1 MAKLTEPEQQEII
14 RYLEAGTPL
23 PDKYRFLLFE
33 DKREVELV
41 WNGKTSEV
49 CTTVLPFQTIEQVD
63 EPRAEKPEEAQ
74 LQADLFATDSRGRQL
89 KGWTNK
95 LIWGDNKLILS
106 SLKNGA
112 LREEIEAQGGLKL
125 IYIDPPFD
133 VGADFS
139 MDIEIPSSLPPDKGG
154 SRGGDTFTK
163 KPNILE
169 EIAYRDTWGKG
180 ADSFIAMIYERL
192 VLMRDLLADDGSIYV
207 HCDWRVN
214 SYMRLVLDEVFG
226 GSYYRN
232 ELRWKRQPVRGA
244 KATSNQFARNS
255 DSILLYSKTVAWIW
269 NGAYKDYDLN
279 FVKTKFR
286 PDKNGRLFRDC
297 DLGDYSE
304 KSISKFEKQGKI
316 YITNSGKK
324 RLKRFLDE
332 EKGESLGDILVHIP
346 EINSMAAERTGYTT
360 QKPEALIETII
371 KASSNEGDLIADF
384 FCGSGTTAAVAEK
397 LGRKWIVSDLG
408 KFGIHTTRKRMI
420 GVQRGLKADGRDY
433 RAFEILN
440 LGKYERQHFID
451 INANLREEQQQQQM
465 AAKEAAFLELILHAY
480 RAEKTTGFASFHG
493 RRAGRLVAIG
503 PVNLPVT
510 RLFVEEIILE
520 CRRQHITKVDILG
533 FEFEMGLFPNV
544 LDEARGK
551 GIDLAPKYIPAE
563 VFDKRAVAK
572 NQVVFHD
579 VAFIEVALH
588 IQPPSDGRNTQPPKS
603 PLSGGLPMSSP
614 LSGGLPT
621 SEGLPM
627 SSPLSRG
634 LSTQFPPDKGGKGG
648 YLPYNKTLTK
658 KAREN
663 RKNPTPAEKKL
674 WFRVLQN
681 KQLAGFKFSRQKPID
696 EYIVDFYCAELMLAI
711 EVDGDSHTEQQTYDH
726 NRTQRLNALGIEVV
740 RYGNAEVMGDLEGL
754 YDDLCAR
761 VSHREPPKSPL
772 SGGLSASEGLS
783 MSSPLSRGL
792 PASEGLPMS
801 SPLSR
806 GLPASEGLSMSS
818 PLSRGLSTQFP
829 PDKGGKGGY
838 SSIQGGLPASGGLAR
853 IAVELTDFS
862 VFYSQGSIANAEA
875 TLKNKGSKIVVEKG
889 QIVKVSKDQDGIVTR
904 EILTKNWTDWIDY
917 WSVDFDFES
926 KREIIRVQNPES
938 GEWEEQWS
946 GDYVFENEWQSFRT
960 KKDRSL
966 ELTSIAHQ
974 CPPGRRK
981 IAVKVVD
988 IFGNDTMTIV
998 GANV

>member
-63 EPRAEKPEEAQ
+63 EPRAEKPEDAAR
-74 LQADLFATDSRGRQL
+74 QADLFATDSRGRQL

-214 SYMRLVLDEVFG
+214 SSLRFVLSEIFGENRFVNEIIWRRKQAQAWSSDQFGVTNDTLLIYGKSNNRTFNPVYSKDDDNTKKYIRERFTFDDGDGRKYMKSPLVNPLVRPNLQYEFRG
-226 GSYYRN
+226 IKPPKTGWLYKSERMEGFYQNN
-232 ELRWKRQPVRGA
+232 ELVMPS
-244 KATSNQFARNS
+244 TPTAR
-255 DSILLYSKTVAWIW
+255 IY
-269 NGAYKDYDLN
+269 
-279 FVKTKFR
+279 R
-286 PDKNGRLFRDC
+286 
-297 DLGDYSE
+297 
-304 KSISKFEKQGKI
+304 KI
-316 YITNSGKK
+316 YEDTYPGQMVQNIWIDIPIVNPMA
-324 RLKRFLDE
+324 DE
-332 EKGESLGDILVHIP
+332 RVDYP
-346 EINSMAAERTGYTT
+346 T
-360 QKPEALIETII
+360 QKPEKLLERII
-371 KASSNEGDLIADF
+371 KASSNEGDLVADF

-408 KFGIHTTRKRMI
+408 KFAIHTTRKRMI
-420 GVQRGLKADGRDY
+420 GVQRGLKADCKDY

-440 LGKYERQHFID
+440 LGKYQRQHFID

-465 AAKEAAFLELILHAY
+465 AAKEAAFLQLILHAY
-480 RAEKTTGFASFHG
+480 RAEKTSGFASFHG
-493 RRAGRLVAIG
+493 KRAGRMVAIG

-520 CRRQHITKVDILG
+520 CRKQHITKVDILG

-603 PLSGGLPMSSP
+603 PLSGGL
-614 LSGGLPT
+614 
-621 SEGLPM
+621 
-627 SSPLSRG
+627 
-634 LSTQFPPDKGGKGG
+634 
-648 YLPYNKTLTK
+648 
-658 KAREN
+658 
-663 RKNPTPAEKKL
+663 
-674 WFRVLQN
+674 
-681 KQLAGFKFSRQKPID
+681 
-696 EYIVDFYCAELMLAI
+696 
-711 EVDGDSHTEQQTYDH
+711 
-726 NRTQRLNALGIEVV
+726 
-740 RYGNAEVMGDLEGL
+740 
-754 YDDLCAR
+754 
-761 VSHREPPKSPL
+761 
-772 SGGLSASEGLS
+772 
-783 MSSPLSRGL
+783 
-792 PASEGLPMS
+792 
-801 SPLSR
+801 
-806 GLPASEGLSMSS
+806 
-818 PLSRGLSTQFP
+818 
-829 PDKGGKGGY
+829 
-838 SSIQGGLPASGGLAR
+838 SISGGLAR

-988 IFGNDTMTIV
+988 IFGNDTMTILEV
-998 GANV
+998 GI